1 MDVEEFCSYLDGVKH
16 MPSGIAARCPAH
28 DDHVASLSVNAG
40 KHGGVVVKCHAGC
53 QIEDVLGMIG
63 LGLPDLMGLPCVIA
77 TYPYTTDDGHVLY
90 TVERWANPKDF
101 RCRPGLPPAAQRV
114 LYRSDAL
121 AWARERGASVWLVEG
136 EKDADR
142 LGELGLVSTTN
153 VTGAG
158 SWLPHYAEQLRGCH
172 VTIVADNDPVGR
184 QHARDVA
191 ASVAT
196 AAASVVTVVPRYGK
210 DISELL
216 DLGWGLDA
224 VDPLPEDD
232 GLGLIGAANVTVKP
246 VTWAWPGYLPMGKCT
261 IIEGDPGDGKS
272 ILTTDLVARW
282 TSGAPMPDGS
292 RHGGPWPCLM
302 ISAEDDFED
311 TVVPRLRAAGA
322 DLSLVRLL
330 DHGAIEGR
338 PFDVT
343 RDVPALARIVIEAGI
358 KVITL
363 DPLMALLGDK
373 TDSHNDSAVRGALF
387 PLFKLARDAGV
398 AIVVVRHLNK
408 GSGAKALYRGSGSIG
423 FAGFARAVFTVGRDA
438 ENPQLRVVANT
449 KMNVA
454 PQPPSLAYTI
464 EHGSA
469 GAFIEWRG
477 IVDANAQDIVDGV
490 IRSDDLDMIRFLN
503 SVVEDEPLAWQEIV
517 KAARNE
523 GFTDKQLRTRRHRS
537 RLTKIVGH
545 EGRRSTRWGYLDHE
559 LETPANPSAPTTPS
573 APEFPINPYSRT
585 PPDGQTGDMCPPDP
599 LKENGNKGKTGEDG
613 PSPGPM
619 ADEDD
624 RIAELES
631 RPLVCD
637 VCGASDK
644 VHRWASPYWVVRCFA
659 HKPTTYRGGQ

>member
-1 MDVEEFCSYLDGVKH
+1 
-16 MPSGIAARCPAH
+16 
-28 DDHVASLSVNAG
+28 
-40 KHGGVVVKCHAGC
+40 
-53 QIEDVLGMIG
+53 
-63 LGLPDLMGLPCVIA
+63 
-77 TYPYTTDDGHVLY
+77 
-90 TVERWANPKDF
+90 
-101 RCRPGLPPAAQRV
+101 V

-158 SWLPHYAEQLRGCH
+158 SWLPHYAEQLRGCR

-438 ENPQLRVVANT
+438 ENPQLRVMANT
-449 KMNVA
+449 KINIA
-454 PQPPSLAYTI
+454 AQPPSLAYTI
-464 EHGSA
+464 EHGPA

-477 IVDANAQDIVDGV
+477 VVDANAQDIVDGV

-503 SVVEDEPLAWQEIV
+503 AVVEDDPLSWKDI
-517 KAARNE
+517 ARAGREE
-523 GFTDKQLRTRRHRS
+523 GFTEKQLRTRRARS
-537 RLTKIVGH
+537 RLTKILGH
-545 EGRRSTRWGYLDHE
+545 EGSRSTRWGYLKHE
-559 LETPANPSAPTTPS
+559 LIDPAESTDPQVPL
-573 APEFPINPYSRT
+573 APEFPKSPCPGT
-585 PPDGQTGDMCPPDP
+585 PPGDGSVDVPVPDP
-599 LKENGNKGKTGEDG
+599 LPGQGLLGEVGADG
-613 PSPGPM
+613 PPIGQV

-624 RIAELES
+624 QIAELES

-637 VCGASDK
+637 VCGAADM